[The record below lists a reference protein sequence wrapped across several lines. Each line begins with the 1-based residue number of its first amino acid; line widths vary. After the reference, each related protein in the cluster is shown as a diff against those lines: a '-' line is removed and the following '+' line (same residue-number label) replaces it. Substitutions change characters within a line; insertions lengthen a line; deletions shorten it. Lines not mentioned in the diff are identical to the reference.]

1 MLRAR
6 DATRALG
13 AASAQRFQAR
23 SPASAA
29 APAPPEAPEPL
40 DPAQAV
46 ADAAAAAA
54 GGRVRPCAAAPRP
67 GRGREAGR
75 APARARARAPAAGA
89 SQVVRAR
96 VLAAGLRAAARQRS
110 SFRLARG
117 SQASRPI
124 ERGSELQWRWPRRR
138 AGVASAA
145 STPPSSAGEMPTLP
159 SLEETRP
166 LRRLSTHSAAP
177 GVPGGSQSPGARA
190 AESRADVT
198 ARPWMCLHGRVH
210 DSDDGASH
218 GRGHHVLDSD
228 CLGGCDW
235 QPTAATP
242 RVRPSSSDSPVRRL
256 PRLLPAMLGQPDR
269 ERVECSPRCLTQ
281 PHQSSH
287 CR

>member
-145 STPPSSAGEMPTLP
+145 STPPSSA
-159 SLEETRP
+159 EERQG
-166 LRRLSTHSAAP
+166 AE
-177 GVPGGSQSPGARA
+177 PGGNQAVASPYHPLGSAR
-190 AESRADVT
+190 RA
-198 ARPWMCLHGRVH
+198 
-210 DSDDGASH
+210 
-218 GRGHHVLDSD
+218 RGVSVAWGP
-228 CLGGCDW
+228 GGGM
-235 QPTAATP
+235 P
-242 RVRPSSSDSPVRRL
+242 RPSI
-256 PRLLPAMLGQPDR
+256 
-269 ERVECSPRCLTQ
+269 
-281 PHQSSH
+281 
-287 CR
+287 